1 MRYLAYKRF
10 GIPAFLFGLILLTL
24 GTRQSLMAQSQP
36 VTGTVVDSSGGAVA
50 GATVTIA
57 DVNKNEVVKKT
68 TTDAN
73 GRFSELDI
81 EPGRYAVTI
90 ETPGFKKTTISFD
103 VDVNR
108 QVALGNITLSV
119 GEVSQTV
126 AVNEI
131 APPVDLNSMD
141 KAYLVNQ
148 EQISQLPMNGRNWIA
163 LMSTVPGMS
172 SSAQSD
178 FNVNFNDVSQFH
190 GLGGRGSEN
199 NFYLDGSPNVDV
211 GDNQSQYTQPS
222 IDALGEFRVLQ
233 SAFNAEYG
241 RAEGVAI
248 AVQTKSGTAQ
258 FHGDAYEYLRNDFFD
273 AKCVLCNTLSPT
285 LRYDQFGGNLGGW
298 LYIPKISTP
307 GNKKLFFFYNR
318 EMTRRTLPGS
328 AYADVP
334 NAQVLSGNFSAWIV
348 PGSKMPYAPYPVG
361 TVFEPGTITR
371 DNNGNITGGT
381 PYPGN
386 IVPQSQWNQQ
396 SAALLN
402 VYTKLIPGYASLAP
416 APSAGYSRYYF
427 NNPDVLDKDQDLARV
442 DYQVNEKFS
451 TFFRWVNDYQKE
463 QFQTGVWASEPFPIQ
478 PQVRPKPGSS
488 WSWNLVNTFT
498 PTLAAET
505 ILSFNHQSQSLS
517 VVGNNAA
524 SISAI
529 GATFPQLYPQ
539 TNITNS
545 IPNVNTYTGTG
556 YSTSDGALST
566 NFGLGNPGWHNWG
579 KDYAIT
585 ENVTKVLGV
594 HTIKFG
600 AYINW
605 DKKAQTA
612 TWPQNS
618 TIDFSSSASMPLDT
632 GNGLANLMLGNFNN
646 YSEANA
652 AIYPYFGFQE
662 QDFYAQD
669 NWKINRRLTL
679 NYGLRFAHIVPTYTI
694 VRGGTPGGEG
704 TFHLY
709 SVDLSKYNPAAAPQ
723 INLRTGYLEGNVL
736 QELTNEG
743 LICDP
748 CAGVPKGFAPTKNFL
763 QPRVGFAYDLFGDG
777 KTALRGGF
785 GMFNERLR
793 QNNFNFGAGSNY
805 PNQFSSTALYG
816 NVSSFSVAATGQS
829 PPTMTILPT
838 NDTMPTIYSWYF
850 GVQHELGKG
859 FTLDISYA
867 GNHAVHLMDQRQ
879 VNALPAGYT
888 TANSNAL
895 PSVNKN
901 YTALLPYLGWGNLT
915 AVETNAYSRYD
926 ALMIRATRRFTKGL
940 TGNVNYTFSKTMDI
954 VDNDSDQIN
963 NPFNIAAQYATAGY
977 DQTHVFSTDWVYFF
991 PQVTQNRA
999 LGVLLNGWEFTSI
1012 LSIHSGMPFSIYS
1025 NGNLDGYNAGTQY
1038 VNVVGNPYAGQN
1050 SSQWIN
1056 PAAFQQPADG
1066 TYGSTGRNAFRLPWI
1081 QNLDSSLIKNFALTE
1096 RMKLVYRFEVFNVFN
1111 HPQIWGLSGVNATG
1125 QGTGAGFNGLGP
1137 GLGIN
1142 AANDA
1147 TFGQVNSWRDP
1158 RTIQMALRFEF

>member
-1 MRYLAYKRF
+1 M
-10 GIPAFLFGLILLTL
+10 PAVMLGSLLLLL
-24 GTRQSLMAQSQP
+24 GVRQPMMAQSQP
-36 VTGTVVDSSGGAVA
+36 VSGTVLDSAGGAVP
-50 GATVTIA
+50 GASVTIT
-57 DVNKNEVVKKT
+57 DLNKSQVVKTT
-68 TTDAN
+68 TTDAS

-81 EPGRYAVTI
+81 QPGRYSVSIEVT
-90 ETPGFKKTTISFD
+90 GFKKSTVSFD

-108 QVALGNITLSV
+108 QVALGNIVLAV
-119 GEVSQTV
+119 GNVTETV
-126 AVNEI
+126 AVNEV
-131 APPVDLNSMD
+131 APPVETSTMD

-248 AVQTKSGTAQ
+248 AVQTKSGAAQ
-258 FHGDAYEYLRNDFFD
+258 FHGAAYEYLRNDFFD
-273 AKCVLCNTLSPT
+273 AKCVLCNTLHPT
-285 LRYDQFGGNLGGW
+285 LRYNQFGGNLGGW

-307 GNKKLFFFYNR
+307 QNKKLFFFYNR
-318 EMTRRTLPGS
+318 EMTRRNLPGS
-328 AYADVP
+328 SYADVP
-334 NAQVLSGNFSAWIV
+334 NSQVLSGNFSAFIV

-361 TVFEPGTITR
+361 TVFQPGTITR

-386 IVPQSQWNQQ
+386 IVPQSQWNPQ
-396 SAALLN
+396 SSALLN
-402 VYTKLIPGYASLAP
+402 VYTKLIPGYSSLAA
-416 APSAGYSRYYF
+416 APNAGYSRYFY
-427 NNPDVLDKDQDLARV
+427 NNPDVLQKDQDLARV
-442 DYQVNEKFS
+442 DYQISQKFS

-488 WSWNLVNTFT
+488 WSWNFVNTFT

-505 ILSFNHQSQSLS
+505 VLSYNHQSQSLS
-517 VVGNNAA
+517 IVGNNPV

-529 GATFPQLYPQ
+529 GANFPQLYPQ

-545 IPNVNTYTGTG
+545 IPNVSTGNG
-556 YSTSDGALST
+556 GIS
-566 NFGLGNPGWHNWG
+566 FGLGDPGWHNWG
-579 KDYAIT
+579 KDYGIT
-585 ENVTKVLGV
+585 ENVTKVLGQ

-612 TWPQNS
+612 TWPQNAS
-618 TIDFSSSASMPLDT
+618 IDFSPSASMPLDT

-662 QDFYAQD
+662 QDLYVQD
-669 NWKINRRLTL
+669 SWKVNSRLTV
-679 NYGLRFAHIVPTYTI
+679 NYGLRFAHVVPTYTI

-709 SVDLSKYNPAAAPQ
+709 SVDLSKYTAANAPQ
-723 INLRTGYLEGNVL
+723 INLQTGYLVGNAL
-736 QELTNEG
+736 TELTSEG

-748 CAGVPKGFAPTKNFL
+748 CSGVNRGFAPTKNFL
-763 QPRVGFAYDLFGDG
+763 QPRVGFAYDLFGNG
-777 KTALRGGF
+777 KTAVRGGF

-805 PNQFSSTALYG
+805 PNQYSSTALYG
-816 NVSSFSVAATGQS
+816 NVSSFNVSTPTGQA
-829 PPTMTILPT
+829 PPSMTIFPT
-838 NDTMPTIYSWYF
+838 NDTMPSIYSWYF
-850 GVQHELGKG
+850 GVQHALSNSM
-859 FTLDISYA
+859 TLDVSYS
-867 GNHAVHLMDQRQ
+867 GNHSVHLMDQRQ
-879 VNALPAGYT
+879 INALPAGYT
-888 TANSNAL
+888 TANPTAL
-895 PSVNKN
+895 SSVNKQ
-901 YTALLPYLGWGNLT
+901 YTALLPYRGWGNLT
-915 AVETNAYSRYD
+915 AVETNAYSRYN
-926 ALMIRATRRFTKGL
+926 ALMVRLSRRFGKGF
-940 TGNVNYTFSKTMDI
+940 TGNVNYTYSKAMDI

-963 NPFNIAAQYATAGY
+963 NPFNIAAQYAPAGY
-977 DQTHVFSTDWVYFF
+977 NQTHVFTTDWVYHLPNF
-991 PQVTQNRA
+991 TQKRA
-999 LGVLLNGWEFTSI
+999 LGFLTNGWEFTAI
-1012 LSIHSGMPFSIYS
+1012 LSVHSGMPFTVNS
-1025 NGNLDGYNAGTQY
+1025 NGNLNGYNAGTQY
-1038 VNVVGNPYAGQN
+1038 VNVTGDVYANQS

-1056 PAAFQQPADG
+1056 PKAFTQPADG
-1066 TYGSTGRNAFRLPWI
+1066 TYGTTGRNAFRFPWV
-1081 QNLDSSLIKNFALTE
+1081 QNVDSSLLKNILITE
-1096 RMKLVYRFEVFNVFN
+1096 KVKVVYRFEVFNIFN
-1111 HPQIWGLSGVNATG
+1111 HPEIWGLSGVNGTG
-1125 QGTGAGFNGLGP
+1125 QGTGAGFVGLGP

-1158 RTIQMALRFEF
+1158 RNIQMALRFEF

>member
-1 MRYLAYKRF
+1 ML
-10 GIPAFLFGLILLTL
+10 GSLLL
-24 GTRQSLMAQSQP
+24 LLCARQPLQAQSQP
-36 VTGTVVDSSGGAVA
+36 VTGTVVDPAGAVVP
-50 GATVTIA
+50 GATVTIT
-57 DVNKNEVVKKT
+57 DLNKGQVVKTT
-68 TTDAN
+68 TTDAS
-73 GRFSELDI
+73 GRFSELNI
-81 EPGRYAVTI
+81 QPGRYSVSI
-90 ETPGFKKTTISFD
+90 EVAGFKKSTVSFD
-103 VDVNR
+103 VDVDR
-108 QVALGNITLSV
+108 QVTLGNIALTV
-119 GEVSQTV
+119 GNVTETVS
-126 AVNEI
+126 VNEV
-131 APPVDLNSMD
+131 APPVETSSMD
-141 KAYLVNQ
+141 KAYLVDQ
-148 EQISQLPMNGRNWIA
+148 QQISQLPMNGRNWIA
-163 LMSTVPGMS
+163 LMNTVPGMS

-190 GLGGRGSEN
+190 GLGGRGSQN

-248 AVQTKSGTAQ
+248 AVQTKAGAAQ
-258 FHGDAYEYLRNDFFD
+258 FHGTAYEYLRNDFFD
-273 AKCVLCNTLSPT
+273 AKCVLCNTLHPT
-285 LRYDQFGGNLGGW
+285 LRYNQFGGNLGGW

-307 GNKKLFFFYNR
+307 QNKKLFFFYNR
-318 EMTRRTLPGS
+318 EMTRRNLPGS
-328 AYADVP
+328 AFADVP
-334 NAQVLSGNFSAWIV
+334 NAQVLNGNFSAFIV
-348 PGSKMPYAPYPVG
+348 PGSKLPYAPQPVG
-361 TVFEPGTITR
+361 TVFQPGTITR

-386 IVPQSQWNQQ
+386 VVPQSQWNPQ
-396 SAALLN
+396 SSALLN
-402 VYTKLIPGYASLAP
+402 VYTKLIPGYTSLAA
-416 APSAGYSRYYF
+416 APSAGYSRYFY
-427 NNPDVLDKDQDLARV
+427 NNPDVLQKDQDLARV

-463 QFQTGVWASEPFPIQ
+463 QFQTGVWAGEPFPIQ

-505 ILSFNHQSQSLS
+505 VLSYNHQSQSLS
-517 VVGNNAA
+517 IVGSNPV

-545 IPNVNTYTGTG
+545 IPNVT
-556 YSTSDGALST
+556 T
-566 NFGLGNPGWHNWG
+566 NSGVGFSLGNPGWHNWG
-579 KDYAIT
+579 KDYSIT
-585 ENVTKVLGV
+585 ENVTKVWGQ

-612 TWPQNS
+612 TWPQNAS
-618 TIDFSSSASMPLDT
+618 IDFSSSASMPLDT

-652 AIYPYFGFQE
+652 AIYPFFGFQE

-669 NWKINRRLTL
+669 SWKVSSRLTVNL
-679 NYGLRFAHIVPTYTI
+679 GLRFARIVPTYTI

-704 TFHLY
+704 TFKLY
-709 SVDLSKYNPAAAPQ
+709 SVDLSKFNAASAPL
-723 INLRTGYLEGNVL
+723 INLQTGYLQGNVL

-748 CAGVPKGFAPTKNFL
+748 CSGTNKGFAPTKNFL
-763 QPRVGFAYDLFGDG
+763 QPRVGLAYDVFGNG
-777 KTALRGGF
+777 KTAVRAGF

-816 NVSSFSVAATGQS
+816 NVSNFNVSAPTGQA
-829 PPTMTILPT
+829 PPSMTIFPT
-838 NDTMPTIYSWYF
+838 NDTMPSIYSWYF
-850 GVQHELGKG
+850 GVQHSISSSM
-859 FTLDISYA
+859 TLDVSYS
-867 GNHAVHLMDQRQ
+867 GNHSVHLMDQRQ
-879 VNALPAGYT
+879 INALPAGYT
-888 TANSNAL
+888 TANPTAL
-895 PSVNKN
+895 TSVNN
-901 YTALLPYLGWGNLT
+901 QYTALVPYRGWGNLT
-915 AVETNAYSRYD
+915 AVETNAYSRYN
-926 ALMIRATRRFTKGL
+926 ALMMRLSRRFGKGL
-940 TGNVNYTFSKTMDI
+940 SGNVNYTYSKATDI

-963 NPFNIAAQYATAGY
+963 NPFNIAAQYAPAGY
-977 DQTHVFSTDWVYFF
+977 NQTHVFSTDWVYNL
-991 PQVTQNRA
+991 PSVTKNRG
-999 LGVLLNGWEFTSI
+999 LGFLLNGWELTAI
-1012 LSIHSGMPFSIYS
+1012 LSVHSGMPFTVYS
-1025 NGNLDGYNAGTQY
+1025 GGNLDGYNAGTQY
-1038 VNVVGNPYAGQN
+1038 VNVSGNVYANQN

-1056 PAAFQQPADG
+1056 PAAFIQPADG
-1066 TYGSTGRNAFRLPWI
+1066 SYGTTGRNAFHLPWV
-1081 QNLDSSLIKNFALTE
+1081 QNLDSSLLKNFQITE
-1096 RMKLVYRFEVFNVFN
+1096 RVKVVYRFEVFNIFN
-1111 HPQIWGLSGVNATG
+1111 HPEIWGLSGVNGTG
-1125 QGTGAGFNGLGP
+1125 AGTGAGFTGLGP

-1158 RTIQMALRFEF
+1158 RNIQMALRFEF

>member
-1 MRYLAYKRF
+1 MRYLAHKQF
-10 GIPAFLFGLILLTL
+10 SIPVFLLWLLVLIPC
-24 GTRQSLMAQSQP
+24 TRQPLMAQSQP
-36 VTGTVVDSSGGAVA
+36 VTGTVIDPSGAAVS
-50 GATVTIA
+50 GATVTIT
-57 DVNKNEVVKKT
+57 DLNKNQVVKT
-68 TTDAN
+68 TNTDAN

-81 EPGRYAVTI
+81 QPGRYGVTI
-90 ETPGFKKTTISFD
+90 ERPGFKRTTVSFD
-103 VDVNR
+103 VDVSR
-108 QVALGNITLSV
+108 EVALGNIALAV

-126 AVNEI
+126 AVNEV
-131 APPVDLNSMD
+131 APAVDVDSMD
-141 KAYLVNQ
+141 KAYLVDQ
-148 EQISQLPMNGRNWIA
+148 QQISQLPMNGRNWIA
-163 LMSTVPGMS
+163 LMNTVPGMS

-222 IDALGEFRVLQ
+222 IDSLGEFRVLQ

-307 GNKKLFFFYNR
+307 QNKKLFFFYNR

-334 NAQVLSGNFSAWIV
+334 NAQILSGNFSSWIV

-361 TVFEPGTITR
+361 TVFEPGTVTR
-371 DNNGNITGGT
+371 DGSGNITGGT

-386 IVPQSQWNQQ
+386 VVPQSTWNQQ

-402 VYTKLIPGYASLAP
+402 VYTKLIPGYASLGA

-463 QFQTGVWASEPFPIQ
+463 QFQTGIWGSEPFPIQ

-505 ILSFNHQSQSLS
+505 ILSYNHQSQSLS
-517 VVGNNAA
+517 VVGTNPV
-524 SISAI
+524 SIGAI
-529 GATFPQLYPQ
+529 GANFPQLYPQ

-545 IPNVNTYTGTG
+545 IPNVTTNTGSG
-556 YSTSDGALST
+556 YSTSSNALTT
-566 NFGLGNPGWHNWG
+566 NWSLGNPGWHNWG
-579 KDYAIT
+579 KDYGIT
-585 ENVTKVLGV
+585 ENLTKVLGV

-612 TWPQNS
+612 TWPQNA
-618 TIDFSSSASMPLDT
+618 TIDFSSSSSMPLDT

-669 NWKINRRLTL
+669 SWKVNRRLTV
-679 NYGLRFAHIVPTYTI
+679 NYGLRFARIVPTYTI

-704 TFHLY
+704 TFDLY
-709 SVDLSKYNPAAAPQ
+709 SVDLSKYNPAAAPPISAQ
-723 INLRTGYLEGNVL
+723 TGYLQGNVL

-748 CAGVPKGFAPTKNFL
+748 CKGVDKGFAPTKNFF

-777 KTALRGGF
+777 KTAIRGGF

-816 NVSSFSVAATGQS
+816 NVSSFSVASTGQS
-829 PPTMTILPT
+829 PPGMTVFPT
-838 NDTMPTIYSWYF
+838 NNTMPSIYSWYF
-850 GVQHELGKG
+850 GVQHEIGAG
-859 FTLDISYA
+859 FTLDVSYS

-888 TANSNAL
+888 VNNPNAL
-895 PSVNKN
+895 ASASRE
-901 YTALLPYLGWGNLT
+901 YTLVPYLGWGNLT
-915 AVETNAYSRYD
+915 AVETNAYSRYN
-926 ALMIRATRRFTKGL
+926 ALMIRASRRFHKGL
-940 TGNVNYTFSKTMDI
+940 TGNVNYTYSKTMDI
-954 VDNDSDQIN
+954 VDNDSDQVN
-963 NPFNIAAQYATAGY
+963 NPFNIASQYATAGY
-977 DQTHVFSTDWVYFF
+977 DQTHVFSTDWVYLL
-991 PQVTQNRA
+991 PRVTDKRA
-999 LGVLLNGWEFTSI
+999 LGVLVNGWELTGI
-1012 LSIHSGMPFSIYS
+1012 LSVHSGMPFSVYS
-1025 NGNLDGYNAGTQY
+1025 NGNLDGYNVGVQY

-1050 SSQWIN
+1050 SAQWIN
-1056 PAAFQQPADG
+1056 PAAFEQPADG
-1066 TYGSTGRNAFRLPWI
+1066 AYGSTGRNAFRLPWI
-1081 QNLDSSLIKNFALTE
+1081 QNLDSSLIKNFNITE
-1096 RMKLVYRFEVFNVFN
+1096 RMKVVYRFEVFNVFN
-1111 HPQIWGLSGVNATG
+1111 HPEIWGLSGVAA
-1125 QGTGAGFNGLGP
+1125 TGAGLNAGFIGLGP

-1142 AANDA
+1142 SKNDA

>member
-1 MRYLAYKRF
+1 MRY
-10 GIPAFLFGLILLTL
+10 FGLRQIRIPVFLLGL
-24 GTRQSLMAQSQP
+24 LLSIFCTRQPLIAQSQP
-36 VTGTVVDSSGGAVA
+36 VTGTVIDPSGAA
-50 GATVTIA
+50 IPGATVTIT
-57 DVNKNEVVKKT
+57 DLNKTQVVKT
-68 TTDAN
+68 ATTDAN
-73 GRFSELDI
+73 GHFSELNI
-81 EPGRYAVTI
+81 QPGRYEIAI
-90 ETPGFKKTTISFD
+90 EKPGFKKATISFD

-108 QVALGNITLSV
+108 QVALGNITLAV

-126 AVNEI
+126 AVNEV
-131 APPVDLNSMD
+131 APPIDTDSMD
-141 KAYLVNQ
+141 KAFLVNQ
-148 EQISQLPMNGRNWIA
+148 HQISQLPMNGRNWIA
-163 LMSTVPGMS
+163 LMSTVPGMT

-199 NFYLDGSPNVDV
+199 NFYLDGSPNIDV

-222 IDALGEFRVLQ
+222 IDSIGEFRVLQ

-248 AVQTKSGTAQ
+248 AVQTKSGTAR
-258 FHGDAYEYLRNDFFD
+258 FHGDAYEYLRNDYFD
-273 AKCVLCNTLSPT
+273 AKCVLCNTLHPT
-285 LRYDQFGGNLGGW
+285 LRYDQFGGNIGGW
-298 LYIPKISTP
+298 LPIPKLSTP
-307 GNKKLFFFYNR
+307 QNKKIFFFYNR

-334 NAQVLSGNFSAWIV
+334 NSQILGGNFSSWIV
-348 PGSKMPYAPYPVG
+348 PGSHMPYAPQFPVG
-361 TVFEPGTITR
+361 TVFQPGTITR
-371 DNNGNITGGT
+371 DSSGNITGGT

-386 IVPQSQWNQQ
+386 VVPQSAWNPQ

-402 VYTKLIPGYASLAP
+402 VYTKLIPNYGGLAA
-416 APSAGYSRYYF
+416 APSAGYSRYFF
-427 NNPDVLDKDQDLARV
+427 NNPDVLHKDQDLARV

-463 QFQTGVWASEPFPIQ
+463 QFQTGIWGSEPFPIQ

-505 ILSFNHQSQSLS
+505 ILSYNHQSQSLS
-517 VVGNNAA
+517 IVGNNPV
-524 SISAI
+524 SIDAI

-545 IPNVNTYTGTG
+545 IPNLTTNTGTG
-556 YSTSDGALST
+556 SSTSSGGLTT
-566 NFGLGNPGWHNWG
+566 NWNLGNPGWHNWG

-585 ENVTKVLGV
+585 ENVTKVLGQ
-594 HTIKFG
+594 HTLKFG

-612 TWPQNS
+612 TWPQNAS
-618 TIDFSSSASMPLDT
+618 IDFSSSASMPMDT
-632 GNGLANLMLGNFNN
+632 GNGLANLMLGNFNS

-669 NWKINRRLTL
+669 SWKVNRRLTI

-723 INLRTGYLEGNVL
+723 INLQTGYLMGNVL
-736 QELTNEG
+736 QELSGEG

-748 CAGVPKGFAPTKNFL
+748 CSGVPRGFAPSKNFF

-777 KTALRGGF
+777 KTAIRGGF

-816 NVSSFSVAATGQS
+816 NVSSFSVAATGQT
-829 PPTMTILPT
+829 PPGMTIFPT
-838 NDTMPTIYSWYF
+838 DNTMPTIYSWYF
-850 GVQHELGKG
+850 GVQHELGAG
-859 FTLDISYA
+859 FTLDVSYS
-867 GNHAVHLMDQRQ
+867 GNRAVHLMDQRQ

-888 TANSNAL
+888 AQNPTAL
-895 PSVNKN
+895 PSVNKIYN
-901 YTALLPYLGWGNLT
+901 ALLPYLGWGNLT
-915 AVETNAYSRYD
+915 AVETNAYSRYN
-926 ALMIRATRRFTKGL
+926 ALMIRASRRFVKGL

-963 NPFNIAAQYATAGY
+963 NPFNIAAQYAVAGY
-977 DQTHVFSTDWVYFF
+977 DQTHVFSTDWVYNL
-991 PQVTQNRA
+991 PNLTSKRG
-999 LGVLLNGWEFTSI
+999 LGVLLNGWELTAI
-1012 LSIHSGMPFSIYS
+1012 LSVHSGMPFTINS
-1025 NGNLDGYNAGTQY
+1025 NGNLQGYNAGNQY
-1038 VNVVGNPYAGQN
+1038 VTVIGDPYLGQN
-1050 SSQWIN
+1050 SAQWIS
-1056 PAAFQQPADG
+1056 PVAFQQPLDG
-1066 TYGSTGRNAFRLPWI
+1066 TYGNWGRNAFRMPWI
-1081 QNLDSSLIKNFALTE
+1081 QNLDSSLIKNFSLGE
-1096 RMKLVYRFEVFNVFN
+1096 SMKLVYRFEVFNVFN
-1111 HPQIWGLSGVNATG
+1111 HPEIWGLSGVNTG
-1125 QGTGAGFNGLGP
+1125 GGFVGLGP

>member
-1 MRYLAYKRF
+1 MRYLVPNLTR
-10 GIPAFLFGLILLTL
+10 IPGILLGFFVL
-24 GTRQSLMAQSQP
+24 LLCTRQFLMAQSQP
-36 VTGTVVDSSGGAVA
+36 VIGTVLDPSGGAIP
-50 GATVTIA
+50 GATVTIT
-57 DVNKNEVVKKT
+57 DLNKNQVVKST

-73 GRFSELDI
+73 GGFSELSI
-81 EPGRYAVTI
+81 EPGRYQVSI
-90 ETPGFKKTTISFD
+90 ERTGFKKTTISFD

-108 QVALGNITLSV
+108 KTDLGNINLTV
-119 GEVSQTV
+119 GEVNQTV
-126 AVNEI
+126 AVNEV
-131 APPVDLNSMD
+131 APPVDTDSMD

-148 EQISQLPMNGRNWIA
+148 EQISQLPMNGRNWIS

-222 IDALGEFRVLQ
+222 IDSLGEFRVLQ

-248 AVQTKSGTAQ
+248 AVQTKAGTAQ

-273 AKCVLCNTLSPT
+273 AKCVLCNTLHPT

-307 GNKKLFFFYNR
+307 QNKKLFFFYNR

-328 AYADVP
+328 AYDDVP
-334 NAQVLSGNFSAWIV
+334 NAQILSGNFSALIV
-348 PGSKMPYAPYPVG
+348 PGSKLPYAPQPVG

-371 DNNGNITGGT
+371 DSSGNITGGT

-396 SAALLN
+396 SASLLN

-416 APSAGYSRYYF
+416 APSAGYSRYFF
-427 NNPDVLDKDQDLARV
+427 NNPDILKKDQDLARV

-488 WSWNLVNTFT
+488 WSWNLVNTLT

-505 ILSFNHQSQSLS
+505 ILSYNHQSQSLS
-517 VVGNNAA
+517 IVGNNPV
-524 SISAI
+524 SIDAI
-529 GATFPQLYPQ
+529 GATFPQLYPA

-545 IPNVNTYTGTG
+545 IPNVTTGSG
-556 YSTSDGALST
+556 VSW
-566 NFGLGNPGWHNWG
+566 GLGDPGWHNWG

-585 ENVTKVLGV
+585 ENVTKVLGA
-594 HTIKFG
+594 HTFKFG

-612 TWPQNS
+612 TWPQNAS
-618 TIDFSSSASMPLDT
+618 IDFSSSSSMPLDT
-632 GNGLANLMLGNFNN
+632 GNGIANLMLGNFNN

-652 AIYPYFGFQE
+652 AIYPFFGFQE

-669 NWKINRRLTL
+669 SWKVNRRLTL
-679 NYGLRFAHIVPTYTI
+679 NYGLRYARIVPTYTI

-704 TFHLY
+704 TFKLY
-709 SVDLSKYNPAAAPQ
+709 SVDLSKYNPAIAPQ
-723 INLRTGYLEGNVL
+723 INLQTGYLEGNVF
-736 QELTNEG
+736 QELSNEG

-748 CAGVPKGFAPTKNFL
+748 CSGVNRGFGPTKNFV
-763 QPRVGFAYDLFGDG
+763 QPRLGFAYDLFGDG
-777 KTALRGGF
+777 KTAVRGGF

-793 QNNFNFGAGSNY
+793 QNNFNFGAGTNY
-805 PNQFSSTALYG
+805 PNQFSSTALYS
-816 NVSSFSVAATGQS
+816 NVSSFSLASTGQS
-829 PPTMTILPT
+829 PPGMTIFPT
-838 NDTMPTIYSWYF
+838 DDTMPTIYSWYF
-850 GVQHELGKG
+850 GIQRELGKG
-859 FTLDISYA
+859 FTLDLSYS
-867 GNHAVHLMDQRQ
+867 GNRAVHLMDQRQ

-888 TANSNAL
+888 TQNPDAL
-895 PSVNKN
+895 PAANN
-901 YTALLPYLGWGNLT
+901 QYTALLPYRGWGNLT
-915 AVETNAYSRYD
+915 AVETNAYSRYN
-926 ALMIRATRRFTKGL
+926 ALMIRASRRFIKGL
-940 TGNVNYTFSKTMDI
+940 TGNFNYTFSKTMDI

-963 NPFNIAAQYATAGY
+963 NPFNIASQYATAGY
-977 DQTHVFSTDWVYFF
+977 DQTHVFSTDWVYNLPNF
-991 PQVTQNRA
+991 TQKHA
-999 LGVLLNGWEFTSI
+999 LGVLVNGWEFTSI

-1038 VNVVGNPYAGQN
+1038 VNVSGNPYAGQN
-1050 SSQWIN
+1050 SAQWIN
-1056 PAAFQQPADG
+1056 QSAFIEPADG
-1066 TYGSTGRNAFRLPWI
+1066 TYGTTGRNAFRLPWI
-1081 QNLDSSLIKNFALTE
+1081 QNLDSSLIKNFAITE
-1096 RMKLVYRFEVFNVFN
+1096 RFKLVYRFEVFNVFN
-1111 HPQIWGLSGVNATG
+1111 HPEIWGLSGVNATG
-1125 QGTGAGFNGLGP
+1125 AGTGAGFTGLGP
-1137 GLGIN
+1137 GLGLN
-1142 AANDA
+1142 TNSDA
-1147 TFGQVNSWRDP
+1147 TFGQVNAWRDP

>member
-1 MRYLAYKRF
+1 M
-10 GIPAFLFGLILLTL
+10 
-24 GTRQSLMAQSQP
+24 MAQSQP
-36 VTGTVVDSSGGAVA
+36 VSGTVLDSAGGAVP
-50 GATVTIA
+50 GASVTIT
-57 DVNKNEVVKKT
+57 DLNKSQVVKTT
-68 TTDAN
+68 TTDAS

-81 EPGRYAVTI
+81 QPGRYSVSIEVT
-90 ETPGFKKTTISFD
+90 GFKKSTVSFD

-108 QVALGNITLSV
+108 QVALGNIVLAV
-119 GEVSQTV
+119 GNVTETV
-126 AVNEI
+126 AVNEV
-131 APPVDLNSMD
+131 APPVETSTMD

-248 AVQTKSGTAQ
+248 AVQTKSGAAQ
-258 FHGDAYEYLRNDFFD
+258 FHGAAYEYLRNDFFD
-273 AKCVLCNTLSPT
+273 AKCVLCNTLHPT
-285 LRYDQFGGNLGGW
+285 LRYNQFGGNLGGW

-307 GNKKLFFFYNR
+307 QNKKLFFFYNR
-318 EMTRRTLPGS
+318 EMTRRNLPGS
-328 AYADVP
+328 SYADVP
-334 NAQVLSGNFSAWIV
+334 NSQVLSGNFSAFIV

-361 TVFEPGTITR
+361 TVFQPGTITR

-386 IVPQSQWNQQ
+386 IVPQSQWNPQ
-396 SAALLN
+396 SSALLN
-402 VYTKLIPGYASLAP
+402 VYTKLIPGYSSLAA
-416 APSAGYSRYYF
+416 APNAGYSRYFY
-427 NNPDVLDKDQDLARV
+427 NNPDVLQKDQDLARV
-442 DYQVNEKFS
+442 DYQISQKFS

-488 WSWNLVNTFT
+488 WSWNFVNTFT

-505 ILSFNHQSQSLS
+505 VLSYNHQSQSLS
-517 VVGNNAA
+517 IVGNNPV

-529 GATFPQLYPQ
+529 GANFPQLYPQ

-545 IPNVNTYTGTG
+545 IPNVSTGNG
-556 YSTSDGALST
+556 GIS
-566 NFGLGNPGWHNWG
+566 FGLGDPGWHNWG
-579 KDYAIT
+579 KDYGIT
-585 ENVTKVLGV
+585 ENVTKVLGQ

-612 TWPQNS
+612 TWPQNAS
-618 TIDFSSSASMPLDT
+618 IDFSPSASMPLDT

-662 QDFYAQD
+662 QDLYVQD
-669 NWKINRRLTL
+669 SWKVNSRLTV
-679 NYGLRFAHIVPTYTI
+679 NYGLRFAHVVPTYTI

-709 SVDLSKYNPAAAPQ
+709 SVDLSKYTAANAPQ
-723 INLRTGYLEGNVL
+723 INLQTGYLVGNAL
-736 QELTNEG
+736 TELTSEG

-748 CAGVPKGFAPTKNFL
+748 CSGVNRGFAPTKNFL
-763 QPRVGFAYDLFGDG
+763 QPRVGFAYDLFGNG
-777 KTALRGGF
+777 KTAVRGGF

-805 PNQFSSTALYG
+805 PNQYSSTALYG
-816 NVSSFSVAATGQS
+816 NVSSFNVSTPTGQA
-829 PPTMTILPT
+829 PPSMTIFPT
-838 NDTMPTIYSWYF
+838 NDTMPSIYSWYF
-850 GVQHELGKG
+850 GVQHALSNSM
-859 FTLDISYA
+859 TLDVSYS
-867 GNHAVHLMDQRQ
+867 GNHSVHLMDQRQ
-879 VNALPAGYT
+879 INALPAGYT
-888 TANSNAL
+888 TANPTAL
-895 PSVNKN
+895 SSVNKQ
-901 YTALLPYLGWGNLT
+901 YTALLPYRGWGNLT
-915 AVETNAYSRYD
+915 AVETNAYSRYN
-926 ALMIRATRRFTKGL
+926 ALMVRLSRRFGKGF
-940 TGNVNYTFSKTMDI
+940 TGNVNYTYSKAMDI

-963 NPFNIAAQYATAGY
+963 NPFNIAAQYAPAGY
-977 DQTHVFSTDWVYFF
+977 NQTHVFTTDWVYHLPNF
-991 PQVTQNRA
+991 TQKRA
-999 LGVLLNGWEFTSI
+999 LGFLTNGWEFTAI
-1012 LSIHSGMPFSIYS
+1012 LSVHSGMPFTVNS
-1025 NGNLDGYNAGTQY
+1025 NGNLNGYNAGTQY
-1038 VNVVGNPYAGQN
+1038 VNVTGDVYANQS

-1056 PAAFQQPADG
+1056 PKAFTQPADG
-1066 TYGSTGRNAFRLPWI
+1066 TYGTTGRNAFRFPWV
-1081 QNLDSSLIKNFALTE
+1081 QNVDSSLLKNILITE
-1096 RMKLVYRFEVFNVFN
+1096 KVKVVYRFEVFNIFN
-1111 HPQIWGLSGVNATG
+1111 HPEIWGLSGVNGTG
-1125 QGTGAGFNGLGP
+1125 QGTGAGFVGLGP

-1158 RTIQMALRFEF
+1158 RNIQMALRFEF

>member
-1 MRYLAYKRF
+1 MRHLINQRIS
-10 GIPAFLFGLILLTL
+10 IPVFTL
-24 GTRQSLMAQSQP
+24 GLVLALCIRQPSMAQSQP
-36 VTGTVVDSSGGAVA
+36 VTGTVTDPSGAAVA
-50 GATVTIA
+50 GATVTIT
-57 DVNKNEVVKKT
+57 DLKKTQVVKTT

-81 EPGRYAVTI
+81 EPGRYSVTI
-90 ETPGFKKTTISFD
+90 ERPGFKKTTISFD

-108 QVALGNITLSV
+108 QVALGNINLAV
-119 GEVSQTV
+119 GDVTQTV
-126 AVNEI
+126 AVNEV
-131 APPVDLNSMD
+131 APPIDTDSMD
-141 KAYLVNQ
+141 KAYLVNEQ
-148 EQISQLPMNGRNWIA
+148 QISQLPMNGRNWIA
-163 LMSTVPGMS
+163 LMNTVPGMS

-222 IDALGEFRVLQ
+222 IDSLGEFRVLQ

-258 FHGDAYEYLRNDFFD
+258 FHGDAYEYLRNDYFD
-273 AKCVLCNTLSPT
+273 AKCVLCNTLHPT
-285 LRYDQFGGNLGGW
+285 LRYNQFGGNLGGW

-307 GNKKLFFFYNR
+307 QNKKLFFFYNR

-334 NAQVLSGNFSAWIV
+334 NAQVLSGNFSSLIV
-348 PGSKMPYAPYPVG
+348 SGSKMPYAPYPVG
-361 TVFEPGTITR
+361 TVFEPGTIFPR
-371 DNNGNITGGT
+371 DPNGNITHGI

-386 IVPQSQWNQQ
+386 VVPQSQWNGQ
-396 SAALLN
+396 SAALLG
-402 VYTKLIPGYASLAP
+402 VYTKLIPGYTSLPA
-416 APSAGYSRYYF
+416 APSAGFSRYFF
-427 NNPDVLDKDQDLARV
+427 NNPDVLQKNQDLARV

-463 QFQTGVWASEPFPIQ
+463 QFQTGVWAGQPFPIQ

-498 PTLAAET
+498 PTLASET
-505 ILSFNHQSQSLS
+505 ILSYNHQSQSLS
-517 VVGNNAA
+517 IVGTNPV
-524 SISAI
+524 SIGAI
-529 GATFPQLYPQ
+529 GATFPQLYPA

-545 IPNVNTYTGTG
+545 IPNVTTGSG
-556 YSTSDGALST
+556 VDF
-566 NFGLGNPGWHNWG
+566 NLGNPGWHNWG
-579 KDYAIT
+579 KDYGIT
-585 ENVTKVLGV
+585 ENITKVFGV
-594 HTIKFG
+594 HTLKFG

-612 TWPQNS
+612 TWPQNAS
-618 TIDFSSSASMPLDT
+618 IDFSPSSSMPLDT

-652 AIYPYFGFQE
+652 AIYPFFGFQE
-662 QDFYAQD
+662 QDFYLQD
-669 NWKINRRLTL
+669 SWKVNRRLTL
-679 NYGLRFAHIVPTYTI
+679 NYGLRYARIVPTYTI

-704 TFHLY
+704 TFKLY
-709 SVDLSKYNPAAAPQ
+709 SVDLSKYNPAIAPQ
-723 INLRTGYLEGNVL
+723 INLQTGYLQGNVL
-736 QELTNEG
+736 QELSNEG

-748 CAGVPKGFAPTKNFL
+748 CSGVPKGFAATKNFF
-763 QPRVGFAYDLFGDG
+763 QPRVGFAYDLFGNG
-777 KTALRGGF
+777 KTAVRGGF

-805 PNQFSSTALYG
+805 PNQFSSTALNG
-816 NVSSFSVAATGQS
+816 NVSSFNVGATGQS
-829 PPTMTILPT
+829 PPNVTVFPT
-838 NDTMPTIYSWYF
+838 DNTMPSIYSWYF
-850 GVQHELGKG
+850 GVQHEIGEG
-859 FTLDISYA
+859 FTLDVSYS

-879 VNALPAGYT
+879 VSALPVGYT
-888 TANSNAL
+888 AQNPNAL
-895 PSVNKN
+895 PSANGYYN
-901 YTALLPYLGWGNLT
+901 ALLPYRGWGNLDS
-915 AVETNAYSRYD
+915 VETNTYSRYN
-926 ALMIRATRRFTKGL
+926 ALMIRASRRFAKGL

-963 NPFNIAAQYATAGY
+963 NPFNIASQYATAGY

-991 PQVTQNRA
+991 PKVTGNRL
-999 LGVLLNGWEFTSI
+999 LGVLVNGWELTSI
-1012 LSIHSGMPFSIYS
+1012 LSIHSGMPFSVYS
-1025 NGNLDGYNAGTQY
+1025 NGNLNGYNAGSQY
-1038 VNVVGNPYAGQN
+1038 VNVVGNVYAGQN

-1056 PAAFQQPADG
+1056 PAAFAQPADG
-1066 TYGSTGRNAFRLPWI
+1066 TYGTTGRNAFRLPWV
-1081 QNLDSSLIKNFALTE
+1081 QNLDSSLIKNFNLTE
-1096 RMKLVYRFEVFNVFN
+1096 RMKLIYRFEVFNVFN
-1111 HPQIWGLSGVNATG
+1111 HPEIWGLSGVSTG
-1125 QGTGAGFNGLGP
+1125 GSLSAGFVGLGP

-1142 AANDA
+1142 AKNDA

>member
-1 MRYLAYKRF
+1 MRHSAFQRIS
-10 GIPAFLFGLILLTL
+10 IPVFFSGMLLLTL
-24 GTRQSLMAQSQP
+24 CIQQPLMAQSQP
-36 VTGTVVDSSGGAVA
+36 VSGTAVDSSGAA
-50 GATVTIA
+50 ITDASVTIT
-57 DVNKNEVVKKT
+57 DLNKNQVVKT
-68 TTDAN
+68 TNTDSSGHFN
-73 GRFSELDI
+73 ELDI
-81 EPGRYAVTI
+81 QPGRYAVTI
-90 ETPGFKKTTISFD
+90 EKPGFKKTAISFD
-103 VDVNR
+103 VDVDR
-108 QVALGNITLSV
+108 QVALGTITLTV
-119 GEVSQTV
+119 GAVNQTV
-126 AVNEI
+126 AVNEV
-131 APPVDLNSMD
+131 APPVDTDSMD
-141 KAYLVNQ
+141 KAYLVDH

-307 GNKKLFFFYNR
+307 QNKKLFFFYNR

-334 NAQVLSGNFSAWIV
+334 DAQVLSGNFSAFLV
-348 PGSKMPYAPYPVG
+348 PGSKMPYAPEPVG
-361 TVFEPGTITR
+361 TVFEPGTVTR
-371 DNNGNITGGT
+371 DNNGNVTGGT

-386 IVPQSQWNQQ
+386 VVPQSQWNQQ
-396 SAALLN
+396 SAALLS
-402 VYTKLIPGYASLAP
+402 VYTKLIPGYAGLQA

-427 NNPDVLDKDQDLARV
+427 NNPDILSKNQDLARV

-451 TFFRWVNDYQKE
+451 SFFRWVNDYQKE

-524 SISAI
+524 SIAAI
-529 GATFPQLYPQ
+529 GANFPQLYPQ

-545 IPNVNTYTGTG
+545 IPNVTTGFGNG

-566 NFGLGNPGWHNWG
+566 NFGLGDPGWHNWG
-579 KDYAIT
+579 KDYGIT
-585 ENVTKVLGV
+585 ENITKVLGQ

-612 TWPQNS
+612 TWPQNAS
-618 TIDFSSSASMPLDT
+618 IDFSSSASMPLDT

-662 QDFYAQD
+662 QDFYLQD
-669 NWKINRRLTL
+669 SWKVNRRLTV
-679 NYGLRFAHIVPTYTI
+679 NYGARFARIVPTYTI

-709 SVDLSKYNPAAAPQ
+709 SVDLSKYNPAAAPA
-723 INLRTGYLEGNVL
+723 INLQTGYLEGNVM

-748 CAGVPKGFAPTKNFL
+748 CSGVPKGFAPTKNFL
-763 QPRVGFAYDLFGDG
+763 QPRLGFAYDLFGDG
-777 KTALRGGF
+777 KTAVRAGF

-793 QNNFNFGAGSNY
+793 QNNFNFGAGTNY

-816 NVSSFSVAATGQS
+816 NVSSFSLASTGQT
-829 PPTMTILPT
+829 PPNMTIFPT
-838 NDTMPTIYSWYF
+838 DDTMPTIYSWYA
-850 GVQHELGKG
+850 GIQHEIGAG
-859 FTLDISYA
+859 FTLDASYS

-888 TANSNAL
+888 AANPNAL
-895 PSVNKN
+895 PAVNQLYN
-901 YTALLPYLGWGNLT
+901 ALLPYQGWGNLT

-926 ALMIRATRRFTKGL
+926 ALMLRATRRFTKGL

-963 NPFNIAAQYATAGY
+963 NPFNIRSQYATAGY
-977 DQTHVFSTDWVYFF
+977 DQTHVFSTDWVYFL
-991 PQVTQNRA
+991 PKVTDNRA
-999 LGVLLNGWEFTSI
+999 LGVLLNGWEYTAI
-1012 LSIHSGMPFSIYS
+1012 LSVHSGMPFSIYS
-1025 NGNLDGYNAGTQY
+1025 NGNLEGYNDGVQY

-1050 SSQWIN
+1050 SSRWIN
-1056 PAAFQQPADG
+1056 PAAFQEPADG
-1066 TYGSTGRNAFRLPWI
+1066 TYGTTGRNAFRLPWI
-1081 QNLDSSLIKNFALTE
+1081 QNLDSSLIKNFAITE

-1111 HPQIWGLSGVNATG
+1111 HPQIWGLSGVAA
-1125 QGTGAGFNGLGP
+1125 TGAGLSSGFTGLGP

-1147 TFGQVNSWRDP
+1147 TFGQVNAWRDQ

>member
-1 MRYLAYKRF
+1 MRNLAGRQIR
-10 GIPAFLFGLILLTL
+10 IPLFMLGVLLLML
-24 GTRQSLMAQSQP
+24 GSRRPLMAQSQP
-36 VTGTVVDSSGGAVA
+36 VTGTAIDSSGAAVP
-50 GATVTIA
+50 GATVTIT
-57 DVNKNEVVKKT
+57 DLNKNQIVKT
-68 TTDAN
+68 ATTDAD
-73 GRFSELDI
+73 GRFSEIDI
-81 EPGRYAVTI
+81 EPGRYAVTV
-90 ETPGFKKTTISFD
+90 EKPGFKKVTISFD

-108 QVALGNITLSV
+108 QVALGNITLTV

-126 AVNEI
+126 EVTGV
-131 APPVDLNSMD
+131 APPVDTSSMD
-141 KAYLVNQ
+141 KSYLVNQ
-148 EQISQLPMNGRNWIA
+148 TQISQLPMNGRNWIA

-222 IDALGEFRVLQ
+222 IDSLSEFRVLQ
-233 SAFNAEYG
+233 SAFDAEYG

-298 LYIPKISTP
+298 LYVPKLSTP
-307 GNKKLFFFYNR
+307 HDKKIFFFYNR

-328 AYADVP
+328 AYDDVP
-334 NAQVLSGNFSAWIV
+334 NAQILSGKFSSWIV
-348 PGSKMPYAPYPVG
+348 PGSKMPYAPQFAVG
-361 TVFEPGTITR
+361 TVFEPGTVTR
-371 DNNGNITGGT
+371 DSNGNITGGT
-381 PYPGN
+381 AYPGN
-386 IVPQSQWNQQ
+386 VVPQSAWNPQ

-402 VYTKLIPGYASLAP
+402 VYTKLIPGYAGLPA
-416 APSAGYSRYYF
+416 APSAGYSRYFF
-427 NNPDVLDKDQDLARV
+427 NNPDVLDKNQDLARI

-451 TFFRWVNDYQKE
+451 TFFRWVNDYQQE
-463 QFQTGVWASEPFPIQ
+463 QIQTGIWGSEPFPIQ

-505 ILSFNHQSQSLS
+505 ILSYNHQSQSLS
-517 VVGNNAA
+517 VVGNNPV
-524 SISAI
+524 SINAI
-529 GATFPQLYPQ
+529 GATFPQLYPA

-545 IPNVNTYTGTG
+545 IPNVTTGAG
-556 YSTSDGALST
+556 VSW
-566 NFGLGNPGWHNWG
+566 NLGDPGWHNWG

-585 ENVTKVLGV
+585 ENVTKVIGQ
-594 HTIKFG
+594 HTMKFG

-612 TWPQNS
+612 TWPQNAS
-618 TIDFSSSASMPLDT
+618 IDFSSSASMPLDT

-669 NWKINRRLTL
+669 SWKVSRRLTV
-679 NYGLRFAHIVPTYTI
+679 NYGVRFARIVPTYTI

-723 INLRTGYLEGNVL
+723 INTQTGYLEGNVL
-736 QELTNEG
+736 QELSNEG

-748 CAGVPKGFAPTKNFL
+748 CAGVPRGFSPTKNFL
-763 QPRVGFAYDLFGDG
+763 QPRAGFAYDLFGDG
-777 KTALRGGF
+777 KTAIRGGF

-793 QNNFNFGAGSNY
+793 QNNFNFGAGTNY

-816 NVSSFSVAATGQS
+816 NVSSFSPSATGQS
-829 PPTMTILPT
+829 PPGMTIFPT
-838 NDTMPTIYSWYF
+838 DNTMPSIYSWYL
-850 GVQHELGKG
+850 GVQHEIGAG
-859 FTLDISYA
+859 FTLDVSYS
-867 GNHAVHLMDQRQ
+867 GNHAVHLMDQRE

-888 TANSNAL
+888 TQNPNAL
-895 PSVNKN
+895 PSVNKQ
-901 YTALLPYLGWGNLT
+901 YTALLPYLGWGSLN
-915 AVETNAYSRYD
+915 AVETNAYSRYN
-926 ALMIRATRRFTKGL
+926 ALMVRASRRFVKGL
-940 TGNVNYTFSKTMDI
+940 TGNVNYTFSRTMDI
-954 VDNDSDQIN
+954 LDNDSDQIN
-963 NPFNIAAQYATAGY
+963 NPFNIATQYAPAGY
-977 DQTHVFSTDWVYFF
+977 DQTHVFSTDWVYDF
-991 PQVTQNRA
+991 PRA
-999 LGVLLNGWEFTSI
+999 TGKRVLGVLLNGWEITSI
-1012 LSIHSGMPFSIYS
+1012 LTIHSGMPFSVYS

-1038 VNVVGNPYAGQN
+1038 VDVVGNPYAGQN
-1050 SSQWIN
+1050 SAQWLN
-1056 PAAFQQPADG
+1056 PAAFQQPPDG
-1066 TYGSTGRNAFRLPWI
+1066 DYGTTGRNAFRLPWI
-1081 QNLDSSLIKNFALTE
+1081 QNLDSSLIKNFQITE
-1096 RMKLVYRFEVFNVFN
+1096 RMKLAYRFEVFNVFN
-1111 HPQIWGLSGVNATG
+1111 HPEIWGLSGVTATG
-1125 QGTGAGFNGLGP
+1125 QSISAGFVGLGP

-1142 AANDA
+1142 APNDA
-1147 TFGQVNSWRDP
+1147 TFGQVNAWRDQ

>member
-1 MRYLAYKRF
+1 V
-10 GIPAFLFGLILLTL
+10 P
-24 GTRQSLMAQSQP
+24 
-36 VTGTVVDSSGGAVA
+36 D
-50 GATVTIA
+50 ATVTIT
-57 DVNKNEVVKKT
+57 DVNKNQVVKTT

-90 ETPGFKKTTISFD
+90 ERRGFKKTSISFD

-108 QVALGNITLSV
+108 QVALGNITLAV
-119 GEVSQTV
+119 GQVNQTV
-126 AVNEI
+126 SVDEV
-131 APPVDLNSMD
+131 APPVDTDTMD
-141 KAYLVNQ
+141 KAYLVDQ
-148 EQISQLPMNGRNWIA
+148 HQISQLPMNGRNWIA
-163 LMSTVPGMS
+163 LMEIVPGMS

-222 IDALGEFRVLQ
+222 IDSLGEFRVLQ

-248 AVQTKSGTAQ
+248 AVQTKSGTAS
-258 FHGDAYEYLRNDFFD
+258 FHGDAYEYLRNDYFD
-273 AKCVLCNTLSPT
+273 AKCVLCNTLHPT
-285 LRYDQFGGNLGGW
+285 LRYNQFGGNLGGW
-298 LYIPKISTP
+298 LYVPKLSTP
-307 GNKKLFFFYNR
+307 QNKKIFFFYNR
-318 EMTRRTLPGS
+318 EMTRRNLPGS

-334 NAQVLSGNFSAWIV
+334 NAQVLSGNFSSWIV
-348 PGSKMPYAPYPVG
+348 PGSHLPYAPAYPVG

-371 DNNGNITGGT
+371 DSNGNITGGVPFPNNT
-381 PYPGN
+381 
-386 IVPQSQWNQQ
+386 VPQAMWNQQ

-402 VYTKLIPGYASLAP
+402 VYTRLIPGYTSLPA

-427 NNPDVLDKDQDLARV
+427 NNPDVLHKDQDLARV

-463 QFQTGVWASEPFPIQ
+463 SFQTGVWAGEPFPIQ
-478 PQVRPKPGSS
+478 PQARPKPGSS

-517 VVGNNAA
+517 VIGNNPV

-529 GATFPQLYPQ
+529 GANFPQLYPA

-545 IPNVNTYTGTG
+545 VPNVTTNAGFG
-556 YSTSDGALST
+556 Y
-566 NFGLGNPGWHNWG
+566 NLGNPGWHNWG
-579 KDYAIT
+579 KDYGIT
-585 ENVTKVLGV
+585 ENVTKVWGP
-594 HTIKFG
+594 HTLKFG

-612 TWPQNS
+612 TWPQNAS
-618 TIDFSSSASMPLDT
+618 IDFSSSASMPLDT

-669 NWKINRRLTL
+669 SWKVNRRLTV
-679 NYGLRFAHIVPTYTI
+679 NYGLRFARIVPTYTI

-709 SVDLSKYNPAAAPQ
+709 SVDLSKYNPAAAPA
-723 INLRTGYLEGNVL
+723 INLTTGYLEGNVL

-748 CAGVPKGFAPTKNFL
+748 CSGVPKGFSPTKNFF
-763 QPRVGFAYDLFGDG
+763 QPRVGFAYDLFGNG
-777 KTALRGGF
+777 KTAVRAGF

-829 PPTMTILPT
+829 PPGMTIFPT
-838 NDTMPTIYSWYF
+838 DNTMPTIYSWYA
-850 GVQHELGKG
+850 GVQHEIGAG
-859 FTLDISYA
+859 FTLDLSYS
-867 GNHAVHLMDQRQ
+867 GNHAVHLMDQRE
-879 VNALPAGYT
+879 VNALPAGF
-888 TANSNAL
+888 TAQYPGAL
-895 PSVNKN
+895 PSVNN
-901 YTALLPYLGWGNLT
+901 QYTALLPYRGWGNLN
-915 AVETNAYSRYD
+915 AVETNSYSRYN
-926 ALMIRATRRFTKGL
+926 ALMVRATRRFVKGL
-940 TGNVNYTFSKTMDI
+940 TGNVNYTFSRTMDI

-963 NPFNIAAQYATAGY
+963 NPFNIAAQYAVAGY
-977 DQTHVFSTDWVYFF
+977 DQTHNFSTDWVYLF
-991 PQVTQNRA
+991 PKVTDNRI
-999 LGVLLNGWEFTSI
+999 LGVLANGWEITAI
-1012 LSIHSGMPFSIYS
+1012 LSVHSGMPFTIYS

-1038 VNVVGNPYAGQN
+1038 VNVVGDPYAGQN
-1050 SSQWIN
+1050 SSRWIN
-1056 PAAFQQPADG
+1056 PAAFQQPADA
-1066 TYGSTGRNAFRLPWI
+1066 TYGTTGRNAFRLPWI
-1081 QNLDSSLIKNFALTE
+1081 QNLDSSLIKNFNIRE
-1096 RMKLVYRFEVFNVFN
+1096 SMKLVYRFEVFNVFN
-1111 HPQIWGLSGVNATG
+1111 HPEIWGLAGVNGTG
-1125 QGTGAGFNGLGP
+1125 AGTGAGFIGLGP

-1142 AANDA
+1142 AVSDAN
-1147 TFGQVNSWRDP
+1147 FGQVNSWRDP